1 MSRSIKVKRSTNIGQ
16 QVKATC
22 SSCNGDRNHE
32 VLSGSCVDGKDYYTP
47 EDYFG
52 WKEQY
57 EVIRCLGCDNIA
69 FRKTYED
76 EDSYEFDERLNERVY
91 VQRVSIYPKPEGRLH
106 GVRDKHLLPPQLI
119 HIYDETLESLNSG
132 HTVIS
137 GIGIR
142 AIIETVCKDQNTTGR
157 DLFTKINELKDNNIL
172 SQSGVEILQK
182 LRVLGNN
189 AAHDVQKQD
198 IEQLKL
204 AFDVIDNIV
213 HIVYVLPQKTAQVFG
228 TA

>member
-1 MSRSIKVKRSTNIGQ
+1 MSRSIKVKRSANIGQ

-32 VLSGSCVDGKDYYTP
+32 VLSGNCINGKDYYTQ
-47 EDYFG
+47 EEYFS
-52 WKEQY
+52 WEEQY
-57 EVIRCLGCDNIA
+57 EVIKCLGCDNIA
-69 FRKTYED
+69 FRKTYGD
-76 EDSYEFDERLNERVY
+76 EDSYEFDGQLNNEVY
-91 VQRVSIYPKPEGRLH
+91 VQKISIYPKPEGRLS
-106 GVRDKHLLPPQLI
+106 GIRDKHLLPPQLM

-142 AIIETVCKDQNTTGR
+142 AIIETVCKDQKTTGR
-157 DLFTKINELKDNNIL
+157 DLFTKINQLKDSNIL
-172 SQSGVEILQK
+172 SQNGVEILQK